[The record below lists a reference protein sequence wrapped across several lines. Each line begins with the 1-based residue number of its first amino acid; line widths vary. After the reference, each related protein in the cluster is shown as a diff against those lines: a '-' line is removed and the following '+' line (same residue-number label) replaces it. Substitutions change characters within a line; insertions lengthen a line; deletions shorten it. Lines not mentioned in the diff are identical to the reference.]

1 MACCRCCRPWRR
13 STARL
18 FSRRRWRSEAW
29 WRSCSSRAWPPP
41 RSARCC
47 SPCSR
52 STASSSRSS
61 GSPSRCT
68 PSGPAEAARSTP
80 PSRPGDTE
88 GKSRDRA
95 RPSADHLPQDEPP
108 RRVADQLGDVAQR
121 LDRLAGRDGA
131 GGVVPAQ
138 HRRHDDGG
146 DGRAQ
151 EGSGEREREE
161 GLRRA
166 HALTRR
172 PSPSGRPR
180 NRARAHAARDDRRST
195 RSSADAAA
203 ARRRDGGTRR
213 GAVPGR
219 ASPRRGARGGR
230 SRGTRRRRAC
240 RAIRHGGDEL
250 KRLSPRLLFPRVVRD
265 DRPDPAPRRARRAR
279 RSHRAGARA
288 RGLSRRGGH
297 PAAGPGVRRRPL
309 ERLPLRR
316 RHLEPARG
324 ADGRRHL
331 PPRSRRG
338 RDRARRPALGVDDPD
353 RVDHPGADMV
363 LKADADKT
371 HLLGG
376 TIRALPQPPHPA
388 FGRYLRTPREVRA
401 LLRAKGWNRAVAF
414 QTRNPLHR
422 AHEYALVYAL
432 ETLLRAGYNAG
443 AALMPLVGE
452 TKEDDVRA
460 EVRMRTYEALLE
472 TRALGDGDSD
482 PALWGPRGESVP
494 DRVIL
499 LGLDIKMFYGGPK
512 EAVMHAI
519 YRQNFGFTDLVVGRR
534 HADAPYHD
542 GTSIWGDFDAQE
554 IFGQLRGAL
563 GIQPLKVG
571 FAAYYES
578 VGRVDLMD
586 LHPDEKPVFISGRDV
601 RRALLE
607 GREVDPRIMRPSTAR
622 ILAAAMRG

>member
-1 MACCRCCRPWRR
+1 MTDLIPPHGGLAEPVDRTVP
-13 STARL
+13 AP
-18 FSRRRWRSEAW
+18 E
-29 WRSCSSRAWPPP
+29 RA
-41 RSARCC
+41 AFL
-47 SPCSR
+47 
-52 STASSSRSS
+52 
-61 GSPSRCT
+61 
-68 PSGPAEAARSTP
+68 AEAATLPRVPVSDADLSSVYRFADGTLSP
-80 PSRPGDTE
+80 LEGPMDAVTYHRVLDEAVIEHGGRRWAWTIPIAFPVTRALAERLGPGE
-88 GKSRDRA
+88 
-95 RPSADHLPQDEPP
+95 
-108 RRVADQLGDVAQR
+108 RVALTNSAGEIVATLDLTDVYPWDKR
-121 LDRLAGRDGA
+121 KY
-131 GGVVPAQ
+131 
-138 HRRHDDGG
+138 
-146 DGRAQ
+146 
-151 EGSGEREREE
+151 
-161 GLRRA
+161 LRSVYQ
-166 HALTRR
+166 T
-172 PSPSGRPR
+172 
-180 NRARAHAARDDRRST
+180 
-195 RSSADAAA
+195 
-203 ARRRDGGTRR
+203 
-213 GAVPGR
+213 
-219 ASPRRGARGGR
+219 
-230 SRGTRRRRAC
+230 
-240 RAIRHGGDEL
+240 
-250 KRLSPRLLFPRVVRD
+250 
-265 DRPDPAPRRARRAR
+265 
-279 RSHRAGARA
+279 
-288 RGLSRRGGH
+288 
-297 PAAGPGVRRRPL
+297 
-309 ERLPLRR
+309 
-316 RHLEPARG
+316 
-324 ADGRRHL
+324 
-331 PPRSRRG
+331 
-338 RDRARRPALGVDDPD
+338 D

-363 LKADADKT
+363 LKGDADKT

-388 FGRYLRTPREVRA
+388 FGRYLRTPRAVRA
-401 LLRAKGWNRAVAF
+401 LLRQKGWNRAVAF

-482 PALWGPRGESVP
+482 PRLWGPRGESVP

-519 YRQNFGFTDLVVGRR
+519 YRQNFGFTDLVVGRK

-542 GTSIWGDFDAQE
+542 GTSIWGDFEAQE

-622 ILAAAMRG
+622 ILAAAMRGG